1 MLNIQNRIY
10 EIVDELRTI
19 AEVVSEEE
27 LEKAAEMILDARKVV
42 FTAQGRSGNSAR
54 SLVCRMMHVGI
65 DVHMAG
71 QPDTPA
77 IGEGDLLIAVS
88 SSAGTKI
95 TLNHLETARKAGA
108 KTLLITAKDNVRELA
123 DEILCIPAK
132 TKVPSDQ
139 HAGSL
144 FEQSVLVIGDAVCWY
159 LMQKTGV
166 STELMNRRHA
176 NLQ

>member
-1 MLNIQNRIY
+1 MP
-10 EIVDELRTI
+10 D
-19 AEVVSEEE
+19 
-27 LEKAAEMILDARKVV
+27 DARRDRRPY
-42 FTAQGRSGNSAR
+42 GRA
-54 SLVCRMMHVGI
+54 
-65 DVHMAG
+65 AG
-71 QPDTPA
+71 HA
-77 IGEGDLLIAVS
+77 GD
-88 SSAGTKI
+88 
-95 TLNHLETARKAGA
+95 LETARKAGA

-166 STELMNRRHA
+166 STELMNKRHA